1 MGIKSKPASYLGPL
15 EALGFSVMDLTS
27 VAAEYEDEHVRSF
40 SFQPGVTSV
49 VQAKVLFFSCSGLIG
64 CSDGFTKE
72 LLQNTLGTD
81 FAEESYARP
90 VPKGSRSCCLVHA
103 FTDGHH

>member
-1 MGIKSKPASYLGPL
+1 MNMSGPL
-15 EALGFSVMDLTS
+15 AFSL
-27 VAAEYEDEHVRSF
+27 EL
-40 SFQPGVTSV
+40 P
-49 VQAKVLFFSCSGLIG
+49 VLCRPKFCFFSCSGLIG

-90 VPKGSRSCCLVHA
+90 VPKGSRSCCLVYA

>member
-1 MGIKSKPASYLGPL
+1 MLVGNLKC
-15 EALGFSVMDLTS
+15 LTS
-27 VAAEYEDEHVRSF
+27 FLQSFVFSF
-40 SFQPGVTSV
+40 S
-49 VQAKVLFFSCSGLIG
+49 GLTG
-64 CSDGFTKE
+64 CSDGFTEE

-90 VPKGSRSCCLVHA
+90 VPNGSRSCCLVHA

>member
-15 EALGFSVMDLTS
+15 EALGFSVMDLMS

-49 VQAKVLFFSCSGLIG
+49 VQAKVLFF
-64 CSDGFTKE
+64 F
-72 LLQNTLGTD
+72 
-81 FAEESYARP
+81 
-90 VPKGSRSCCLVHA
+90 LVVV
-103 FTDGHH
+103 